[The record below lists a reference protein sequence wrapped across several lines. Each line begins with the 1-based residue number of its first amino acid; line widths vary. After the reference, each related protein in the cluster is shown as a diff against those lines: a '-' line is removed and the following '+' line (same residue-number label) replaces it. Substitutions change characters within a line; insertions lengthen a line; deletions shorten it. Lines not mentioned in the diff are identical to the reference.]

1 MIKLIVL
8 NQFLP
13 LALSWLTTGHLLRTA
28 NKPARNMPVP
38 ENPEYASTR
47 RSNQASVK
55 NVNCDG
61 RSQTR
66 GYWKK
71 CCYPS
76 GLHRILQLVWEAEF
90 QQDWILKK
98 QKKTKTWSV
107 SIVSCLVVCLF
118 FKTLHLLYANSKKWL
133 QPLAH
138 LTISHNFYYFI
149 FIIHFTCGLLKL
161 FAPLFPLFFF
171 PSYFIF
177 IFTGYKKHT
186 KWLKQKQTLSL
197 IMWIVIFKKKKK
209 KSEKEGRKQ
218 APP

>member
-13 LALSWLTTGHLLRTA
+13 LALSWSTTGHLLRMA

-38 ENPEYASTR
+38 ENLEYAGTR

-71 CCYPS
+71 CYYPS
-76 GLHRILQLVWEAEF
+76 GLHKILQLVWEAEF
-90 QQDWILKK
+90 QLGRCKTEFLKN
-98 QKKTKTWSV
+98 KKNKNKTWSV
-107 SIVSCLVVCLF
+107 CIVSCLVVCIF
-118 FKTLHLLYANSKKWL
+118 FKTLHLLYASSKKWL

-138 LTISHNFYYFI
+138 LTISHTQFFLI
-149 FIIHFTCGLLKL
+149 FFMIHFTCGLLEL
-161 FAPLFPLFFF
+161 FALFFF
-171 PSYFIF
+171 FFFY
-177 IFTGYKKHT
+177 
-186 KWLKQKQTLSL
+186 TL
-197 IMWIVIFKKKKK
+197 
-209 KSEKEGRKQ
+209 
-218 APP
+218 